1 MTAVRE
7 ANAHF
12 LITTEKDYVR
22 LPAELQSIV
31 VTTELAVD
39 FGEEE
44 AAFLQFLEAKIA
56 EEKPG
61 MPL

>member
-7 ANAHF
+7 GNARF

-31 VTTELAVD
+31 VTSELAVD

-44 AAFLQFLEAKIA
+44 DAFLQFLEAKIA
-56 EEKPG
+56 EEKAG
-61 MPL
+61 MRL